1 MLKYFCAS
9 VKLTGRIFDEQAI
22 LNRGDE
28 IRGHVWRIRQAIKIK
43 DGDGREPTFA
53 TNLSDTLTTRR
64 TFAAEE
70 LALEMK
76 V

>member
-28 IRGHVWRIRQAIKIK
+28 IRGHVCRIRQAIKIK
-43 DGDGREPTFA
+43 EGDGREPTFA
-53 TNLSDTLTTRR
+53 TNLFDTLTTR
-64 TFAAEE
+64 
-70 LALEMK
+70 
-76 V
+76 